1 MPFFQPVYWGSIT
14 GSSVICMG
22 KKMKARRVHKLVDF
36 NTEKMKLKSV
46 NTHKLSVQGIPDEFT
61 VGQIKVKCPYSIQII
76 RELEITRRLNQHGQ
90 VLVRGI
96 LREEARECIQRAGS
110 REPITVY
117 GKNDSGETLLFSG
130 AITELN
136 VFCRN
141 RITYVEIKG
150 LSWSSLLDYEEKS
163 RSFQDKKM
171 SYSALIRRVLDDY
184 PGRMFVNSTKP
195 SEQTVN
201 QFILQYRETD
211 WEFCKRLATHFQ
223 TQLVADVLGE
233 TPGFWF
239 GLPKKARTLKCVDSV
254 VVKRAAGQYHKAV
267 AAGFFVQE
275 EQFVKYHIQCKE
287 RLELGDTVEY
297 DGRTMIIEECRTF
310 LDKGILRHSYVLGL
324 EESLRLQ
331 KKYNERI
338 QGISLLGK
346 VLESENQQVKL
357 KLKIDQGQ
365 AAGEACWFPFA
376 SQANNLFYCM
386 PEIGTSISLYFS
398 DSDEAGGI
406 AMNAVR
412 RNGGNCSKT
421 SNPQMKYMGTPE
433 GKEFKLGGTDIDF
446 TAHEK
451 LFMKMDAGNG
461 VLIQSHENLTVF
473 TKQKLFMEA
482 KELIKIFA
490 KTGNILVGAKEESG
504 LFLLGG
510 ADGDTHIKA
519 GNNLIYEGR
528 RKEVFT
534 DRLNEEIAYEE
545 KKMDWGKLAANV
557 LIGLAVVAVIAAT
570 IFTGGVALVAVGAL
584 APTAMATVGSVAIGA
599 AISGA
604 IAVGTTAV
612 SDVIRGE
619 VSDLQDYVLA
629 GVKGAIEGAI
639 SGAVLGIK
647 ALDTANLLIKMLVSG
662 GVSFL
667 TDGISQGI
675 DIIFKGGTYDW
686 KQGLISFGI
695 GFAMPA
701 VSVAIRK
708 GTRKLMEKY
717 GKKMPRWLEKAF
729 CKLGGDPVDLISG
742 NVIYDTIDFELP
754 GPLPLQ
760 WRRIWCSASQV
771 MGHLGHGTRY
781 NYEMGLEVLEEEYAV
796 AVFLNDG
803 RVGIFPDI
811 MVGEE
816 YFSNENRLLLRKKEE
831 YYELFDP
838 ESRYSY
844 LLYPGSNGYLSYKLK
859 TIRNLQGHR
868 IEFFY
873 DVNGYLCQV
882 IDSVGRKLKVTTN
895 QQGRITQIDLKEEGN
910 NLKSHVLVCYD
921 YNQEQDLKTIT
932 DAVGADVCL
941 EYRNHLLVRKMDRNK
956 NSFYWE
962 YDCYEDGARAVR
974 TWGDGDVLGLWIDY
988 HDDKRYNAV
997 RTGQKSQPSEYHY
1010 NEKMLCTRIVY
1021 PDLTETRETYN
1032 DKYQLLSQVDEEGR
1046 FTLYQYND
1054 WSQITALI
1062 RADAS
1067 KMLLS
1072 YDEAGRL
1079 NEVVSPEGNSR
1090 KWIYNDDDTLDK
1102 AVDEAGVV
1110 TSYQYNQNKLVETV
1124 VCANKGEIRLEYDK
1138 HLNLSKVTLS
1148 DGSSSVWE
1156 YDQRGNCLTAV
1167 NPLGAVQTYQYDNLN
1182 RMVKACLADGNEIQF
1197 TYNAYQDVIHA
1208 KDKLTEVDFTYTI
1221 LGSLASRTQGDRK
1234 ITYEYNSEEELISVT
1249 NENGEVYLLE
1259 RDVKGNIV
1267 REVGFDNLIRT
1278 YERDYSGLI
1287 TKINRPGG
1295 RFTRYSYDKL
1305 GQIIRA
1311 DYHDKSY
1318 ETFSY
1323 NKNGDLMETENQ
1335 SIRIKF
1341 ERDRLGRITKEWQDY
1356 HWVSGKYDEMGNRIQ
1371 TASSF
1376 GANIL
1381 AKRDTMGQVTHL
1393 AAYMN
1398 KEKPWV
1404 MKMEYNGLGQETQQ
1418 LFSSGICNHWE
1429 YDPAGRPIAHEV
1441 SISRAGCSKI
1451 QSSLGHTGYSE
1462 TMRRRSYEWDVNY
1475 RLKKVTNELTK
1486 GAALF
1491 SYDQFSNLICAE
1503 EPGFET
1509 IFRTTDS
1516 VGNLYETRDNSDRIY
1531 GAGSRL
1537 EQSGINLKEKRNCFQ
1552 GGYGKLV
1559 TKGREYF
1566 YDEEGNLAK
1575 KVEPDGGIWFYLY
1588 FGNGMLKKVIRPDR
1602 SGVSFQYDPFG
1613 RRIEKF
1619 VTKAGTEDVSE
1630 LEGDMPLIEES
1641 SWETVGGVR
1650 IKRTA
1655 PERKG
1660 GYTAQENG
1668 QSVYTE
1674 EKYKRKE
1681 TLEKPENVEKV
1692 IRFLWDG
1699 NTLLHEWEEDR
1710 TVNRRKPKSK
1720 VDYKADFILKLEK
1733 QEEEKARREA
1743 SEGQR
1748 PLDSLITWIFQ
1759 DDFVPRGKISKDGN
1773 YSIISDY
1780 LGTPVEAYD
1789 EKGNKAWERE
1799 LDIYGRVK
1807 TGKKDSYGRTVDEV
1821 GEKNFIPF
1829 RFQGQYEDEEIGLYY
1844 NRFRYYS
1851 PEEGCYTQQ
1860 DPIGLAGGNPT
1871 LYGYITNP
1879 CNEIDILGL
1888 SWSDFLRS
1896 LDVPQPDGL
1905 INPHGH
1911 HIVFK
1916 GVFKGKRGIYVSESK
1931 AILKAFKI
1939 DINDPA
1945 NLMWASNTKGVH
1957 TGANAKKI
1965 LERLK
1970 KMDSELSAQLEK
1982 KAITFEKAQEKMKQE
1997 LQSAGQDVFSCY

>member
-61 VGQIKVKCPYSIQII
+61 VGQIKVKCPYPIQII

-130 AITELN
+130 VITELN

-184 PGRMFVNSTKP
+184 PGSMFVNSTKP

-275 EQFVKYHIQCKE
+275 ERFVKYHIQCKE
-287 RLELGDTVEY
+287 RLNLGDIVEY
-297 DGRTMIIEECRTF
+297 DGHMMIVEECRTF

-557 LIGLAVVAVIAAT
+557 LIGLAAVAVVAGLIFLSGGTAA
-570 IFTGGVALVAVGAL
+570 VVL
-584 APTAMATVGSVAIGA
+584 GA
-599 AISGA
+599 AISGSL
-604 IAVGTTAV
+604 AVGATAV
-612 SDVIRGE
+612 SDIVRGE

-639 SGAVLGIK
+639 SGAVTGIK
-647 ALDTANLLIKMLVSG
+647 ALEGAGLLVEMLVSG
-662 GVSFL
+662 GVSFV
-667 TDGISQGI
+667 TDAISQGI
-675 DIIFKGGTYDW
+675 DILFGKASGYDW
-686 KQGLISFGI
+686 KQGLLSFGI
-695 GFAMPA
+695 GFIMPA
-701 VSVAIRK
+701 FSK
-708 GTRKLMEKY
+708 GIKMGLKKLLDKY
-717 GKKMPRWLEKAF
+717 GNKMPKWLANTL
-729 CKLGGDPVDLISG
+729 CRLGGEPVDLING
-742 NVIYDTIDFELP
+742 NVLYDIEDFELP
-754 GPLPLQ
+754 GPIPLQ
-760 WRRIWCSASQV
+760 WRRIWCSASQIV
-771 MGHLGHGTRY
+771 GHLGYGTRI
-781 NYEMGLEVLEEEYAV
+781 NYEMGLEVFEEDYAV
-796 AVFLNDG
+796 VVFLNDG
-803 RVGIFPDI
+803 RVCAFPEI
-811 MVGEE
+811 LAGEE
-816 YFSNENRLLLRKKEE
+816 SFSYENKMLLRRKEDH
-831 YYELFDP
+831 YELFDP

-844 LLYPGSNGYLSYKLK
+844 LFYYSENGYLSYKL
-859 TIRNLQGHR
+859 TRIQNPQGHQ
-868 IEFFY
+868 IQFFY

-882 IDSVGRKLKVTTN
+882 IDSAGRELEVTTN
-895 QQGRITQIDLKEEGN
+895 HQGRITQVALKAEN
-910 NLKSHVLVCYD
+910 NLKAQLLVRYD
-921 YNQEQDLKTIT
+921 YNQEQDLVTVT
-932 DAVGADVCL
+932 DALGADSYL
-941 EYRNHLLVRKMDRNK
+941 EYRNHLLIRKTDRNK

-962 YDCYEDGARAVR
+962 YDTYQYGARAIR
-974 TWGDGDVLGLWIDY
+974 TWGDGGVLSLWIDY
-988 HDDKRYNAV
+988 HDKERYNTV
-997 RTGQKSQPSEYHY
+997 RTSQKGLPCEYHY
-1010 NEKMLCTRIVY
+1010 DDRMLCTKVVY
-1021 PDLTETRETYN
+1021 PDLTETREAYN
-1032 DKYQLLSQVDEEGR
+1032 ERYQLIRQIDEEGR
-1046 FTLYQYND
+1046 LTSYQYND
-1054 WSQITALI
+1054 WSQLTTLT

-1067 KMLLS
+1067 KVICS
-1072 YDEAGRL
+1072 YDEDGRL
-1079 NEVVSPEGNSR
+1079 SEMINPEGNSI
-1090 KWIYNDDDTLDK
+1090 KWIYNDDDTLNK
-1102 AVDEAGVV
+1102 IIDEEGAE
-1110 TSYQYNQNKLVETV
+1110 TTYQYNRNRLVETV
-1124 VCANKGEIRLEYDK
+1124 TCANKGEIRLEYDK
-1138 HLNLSKVTLS
+1138 HLNLSKVTLP

-1167 NPLGAVQTYQYDNLN
+1167 NPLGAVQTYQYDSLN

-1381 AKRDTMGQVTHL
+1381 ARRDTMGQVTHL

-1398 KEKPWV
+1398 KEKPWA

-1418 LFSSGICNHWE
+1418 LFSSGICSHWE

-1441 SISRAGCSKI
+1441 SISRAGGSKI

-1486 GAALF
+1486 GATVF

-1503 EPGFET
+1503 EPGFKT

-1516 VGNLYETRDNSDRIY
+1516 VGNLYGTRDNSDRIY

-1537 EQSGINLKEKRNCFQ
+1537 EQSGINLKEKRNSFQ
-1552 GGYGKLV
+1552 GGYGRLV

-1613 RRIEKF
+1613 RRIEKS

-1630 LEGDMPLIEES
+1630 LEGDMPSIGES
-1641 SWETVGGVR
+1641 FWETVGGVR
-1650 IKRTA
+1650 IKRTDI
-1655 PERKG
+1655 ERRG

-1720 VDYKADFILKLEK
+1720 VDYKADFVLKLEK

-1748 PLDSLITWIFQ
+1748 PPDSLITWIFQ

-1789 EKGNKAWERE
+1789 EKGNKVWERE

-1860 DPIGLAGGNPT
+1860 DPIGLECGNPT
-1871 LYGYITNP
+1871 LYGYVFNIL
-1879 CNEIDILGL
+1879 CEIDPFGL
-1888 SWSDFLRS
+1888 NVITGAGRTHVTYKGIKNGLPYTGYASAPSKLNLSPEEIIYRRYSGNFEKFGG
-1896 LDVPQPDGL
+1896 VPPKAVYYG
-1905 INPHGH
+1905 
-1911 HIVFK
+1911 
-1916 GVFKGKRGIYVSESK
+1916 KGKLGKYTARGLEQHYYEVDLRAAGGDIKKVANRQNPVGKNNRRRDKYIK
-1931 AILKAFKI
+1931 AKDKY
-1939 DINDPA
+1939 
-1945 NLMWASNTKGVH
+1945 
-1957 TGANAKKI
+1957 
-1965 LERLK
+1965 LK
-1970 KMDSELSAQLEK
+1970 KK
-1982 KAITFEKAQEKMKQE
+1982 KK
-1997 LQSAGQDVFSCY
+1997 GCYS